1 MPVRRVLYVLCV
13 PSSPEQEEISAWRPH
28 VPGVVEV
35 LHAHFTEH
43 AYPMHVHDAWTLLI
57 VDDGAV
63 RYDLDRYERGTPR
76 DTVSLL
82 PPQVPHNGSPA
93 TAHGFRKRVVYLDL
107 TQLDASLIG
116 PAVDH
121 PDFADPLLRTR
132 VGQLH
137 AALAHP
143 GDAFEAE
150 SRLAFVGERLRALLG
165 PGQDRGGPVPEGRG
179 VARDLRDLLDE
190 RLVDG
195 LTLAQAARLVHAHP
209 THLVRAFSGAFGI
222 APHQYVTSRRVDLAR
237 RLLLDGRPPGE
248 VAAAA
253 GFHDQSHLTRHFKR
267 IMGTTPGR
275 FARAG
280 TPGGPD
286 RTVRASLGTDT
297 GAGPR
302 PPVRPGGTRPWP
314 AAAGSP

>member
-1 MPVRRVLYVLCV
+1 MSARPVLYVLCV
-13 PSSPEQEEISAWRPH
+13 TSGQEISAWRPQ
-28 VPGVVEV
+28 VAGVVEV

-43 AYPMHVHDAWTLLI
+43 AYPMHVHDSWTLLI

-93 TAHGFRKRVVYLDL
+93 TAHGFRKRVVYLDM

-121 PDFADPLLRTR
+121 PDFTDPLLRTR

-150 SRLAFVGERLRALLG
+150 SRLAFVGERLRALLS
-165 PGQDRGGPVPEGRG
+165 P
-179 VARDLRDLLDE
+179 
-190 RLVDG
+190 
-195 LTLAQAARLVHAHP
+195 
-209 THLVRAFSGAFGI
+209 
-222 APHQYVTSRRVDLAR
+222 
-237 RLLLDGRPPGE
+237 RP
-248 VAAAA
+248 
-253 GFHDQSHLTRHFKR
+253 
-267 IMGTTPGR
+267 
-275 FARAG
+275 
-280 TPGGPD
+280 
-286 RTVRASLGTDT
+286 RTVVPYPTATASPGTCVICSTSGCRRAS
-297 GAGPR
+297 P
-302 PPVRPGGTRPWP
+302 
-314 AAAGSP
+314 